1 VELLATAAAV
11 AVDRLRFLRLWSRK
25 LDQADAAHSQLLR
38 YADDLRTTFTA
49 TRRRHRPGALHHQ
62 AAGRDARRLHLGG
75 VVAGDGLGVRLHPAD
90 LGRAGR
96 EPRHMKLLI
105 ADDEQA
111 VRALVHVTLEG
122 DDYGILEAADGLEAL
137 EVARDESPSLVLLD
151 IMMPRLDGLE
161 VCRQRKSDPD
171 TRDIVVVMLTAQA
184 QDRDRDRDQGLAAGA
199 DDYFT
204 KPFSPLALLNM
215 VERVRQT
222 QSQAG

>member
-1 VELLATAAAV
+1 
-11 AVDRLRFLRLWSRK
+11 
-25 LDQADAAHSQLLR
+25 
-38 YADDLRTTFTA
+38 
-49 TRRRHRPGALHHQ
+49 
-62 AAGRDARRLHLGG
+62 
-75 VVAGDGLGVRLHPAD
+75 
-90 LGRAGR
+90 
-96 EPRHMKLLI
+96 MKLLI

-122 DDYGILEAADGLEAL
+122 DDYEILEAADGLEAL

-161 VCRQRKSDPD
+161 VCRQLKSDPD

-199 DDYFT
+199 DDYFI